1 MEIQELIDKQNK
13 ANDVYDKLS
22 KTNSMEVVSDIINS
36 LDEETA
42 KNVLKSFVY
51 DKGNVNCDR

>member
-1 MEIQELIDKQNK
+1 
-13 ANDVYDKLS
+13 
-22 KTNSMEVVSDIINS
+22 MEVVSDIIAG